1 MTLFVFIPTI
11 LCRYKCR
18 FTVGRAHNVNGR
30 GRGCEYIAAGSQ
42 PDHEGSRDRRMHMSV
57 VIRLPKRQ
65 PFTTGWHAG
74 LFCVYLTAG
83 KKRFLRF
90 SETCD
95 YYNLGLVHIRRP
107 TSKSMEE
114 ENPAIEKLLYS
125 LADDCEEFSCGYGKN
140 KDSNSVLYLKQKF
153 WRVYQDAFMRGI
165 KRK

>member
-18 FTVGRAHNVNGR
+18 FTVGRAYNVNGR

-65 PFTTGWHAG
+65 PFELKTGCHAG

-90 SETCD
+90 SEACD
-95 YYNLGLVHIRRP
+95 YYNLGLVHIRRLAR
-107 TSKSMEE
+107 EAD
-114 ENPAIEKLLYS
+114 AIYRIYGAPQLIEREKLDQYMQELRQS
-125 LADDCEEFSCGYGKN
+125 
-140 KDSNSVLYLKQKF
+140 
-153 WRVYQDAFMRGI
+153 
-165 KRK
+165 

>member
-42 PDHEGSRDRRMHMSV
+42 PDHKGSRDRRCTC
-57 VIRLPKRQ
+57 RLSFGCQ
-65 PFTTGWHAG
+65 SDNLLTTGWHAG

-95 YYNLGLVHIRRP
+95 YYNLGLVHIRTIVKNLAVDMGKTRIRILCCIS
-107 TSKSMEE
+107 SK
-114 ENPAIEKLLYS
+114 
-125 LADDCEEFSCGYGKN
+125 
-140 KDSNSVLYLKQKF
+140 NSGAYIRMPL
-153 WRVYQDAFMRGI
+153 
-165 KRK
+165 